1 MQQIFELLIT
11 VVLAAAGLGGV
22 YWLITLLKG
31 KLPEP
36 GFVISLVVFV
46 VLGIVVIYY
55 VAFHGF
61 RIIKL

>member
-1 MQQIFELLIT
+1 MEQIFELLIT

-22 YWLITLLKG
+22 YWLIHLLKG

-36 GFVISLVVFV
+36 GFLIALVVFV

-55 VAFHGF
+55 VAFRNF
-61 RIIKL
+61 RVIQL